1 MSFFPV
7 SEFFTTTI
15 PVIPAFLSSPEIVKN
30 EPYGEKADVWA
41 IGCILYQM
49 CTLKPPFYFNN
60 MLSLAKKIVEGD
72 YEDID
77 DPNYSDKVSAPLC
90 GRMCVCRFALC
101 FLSYPQGS
109 ALCISKSKLYVHC
122 IDFVGC
128 FVIMRDCRLP
138 ALLCGQTQAVVW
150 MKKKTPV

>member
-1 MSFFPV
+1 MSFLLV
-7 SEFFTTTI
+7 AEFYTTTI
-15 PVIPAFLSSPEIVKN
+15 PVIPTFLSSPEIVKN

-77 DPNYSDKVSAPLC
+77 DPNYSDKVSKDGCSPFC
-90 GRMCVCRFALC
+90 FIFALSSRVC
-101 FLSYPQGS
+101 S
-109 ALCISKSKLYVHC
+109 AH
-122 IDFVGC
+122 
-128 FVIMRDCRLP
+128 
-138 ALLCGQTQAVVW
+138 
-150 MKKKTPV
+150 